1 MNLRFIHETLPSRVV
16 FRAGALAD
24 LAPETA
30 RLGSRA
36 FVISTPGQK
45 ALGEHC
51 AGLLGSSAITVYD
64 RAVMHTPA
72 DAVRAAVEHATRLDA
87 DCLIADR
94 RRFDHRACEGHRIR
108 ATPAD
113 PGGRDDV
120 LRF

>member
-51 AGLLGSSAITVYD
+51 AGLLGSSAIVVYD
-64 RAVMHTPA
+64 KARMHTPA
-72 DAVRAAVEHATRLDA
+72 DSVRAAVEHATRLDA
-87 DCLIADR
+87 DCLIA
-94 RRFDHRACEGHRIR
+94 I
-108 ATPAD
+108 
-113 PGGRDDV
+113 GGSFSV
-120 LRF
+120 SNGS